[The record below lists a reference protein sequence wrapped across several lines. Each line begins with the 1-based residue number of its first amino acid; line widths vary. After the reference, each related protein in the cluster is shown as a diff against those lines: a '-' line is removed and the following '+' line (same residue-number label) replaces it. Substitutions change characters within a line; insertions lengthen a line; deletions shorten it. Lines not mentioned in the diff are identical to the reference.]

1 MTARRCN
8 PQLSAL
14 RVLAL
19 AALALG
25 ACAAPTA
32 TPNDFPTAPPTSTAP
47 PPSAAATVQATV
59 PSRVVSPNDHVLAT
73 SIAFQQPND
82 IAFDD
87 AGNMYVAACDFS
99 GPQVYKVDPFGL
111 LTVYAGRMYSDT
123 VSGDGGPALSA
134 GINCAVGLAFDGN
147 GNLYVSDS
155 LNNRIRRIDRNGI
168 ISTVAGSGTGSN
180 EPGGYGGDGGPATA
194 AQLNVPT
201 MIAFD
206 PAGNLYIDDEFNNR
220 IRKVDRQGIITT
232 VAGNGTAGFSG
243 DGGPASAAELNL
255 VTYASI
261 NYETP
266 GIAIDAQGQLYIA
279 DCNNNRVRKVDRNG
293 IITTIAGNGGDTVG
307 GDGGPAISATLSSPN
322 GLTFDDQGNL
332 YIAAGD
338 SQNIFG
344 DSIRKIDQQ
353 GIITTIAGVH
363 WADFSGDNGPAT
375 AATINEPAGIR
386 LDAQGNLY
394 IADFMNNRVR
404 KVDTNGIITTV
415 VGGHIQ

>member
-1 MTARRCN
+1 MSVSRPPRLAACAR
-8 PQLSAL
+8 LAL
-14 RVLAL
+14 VALAL
-19 AALALG
+19 AA
-25 ACAAPTA
+25 CAAPA
-32 TPNDFPTAPPTSTAP
+32 SVPPTSTPPTAVPTQPTTTAP
-47 PPSAAATVQATV
+47 LPTPQATLQHG
-59 PSRVVSPNDHVLAT
+59 VVSRNDHVLAT

-82 IAFDD
+82 IAFDT

-99 GPQVYKVDPFGL
+99 GPQVYKVDPSGL
-111 LTVYAGRMYSDT
+111 LTIYAGRMYSNT

-134 GINCAVGLAFDGN
+134 GINCAVGLAFDSD

-155 LNNRIRRIDRNGI
+155 LNNRIRRIDRDGI
-168 ISTVAGSGTGSN
+168 ITTVAGTGTGSN
-180 EPGGYGGDGGPATA
+180 DPGGYGGDGGPATA
-194 AQLNVPT
+194 AQLKDPT

-206 PAGNLYIDDEFNNR
+206 PAGNLYIADEFNNR

-243 DGGPASAAELNL
+243 DAGPATAAELNL
-255 VTYASI
+255 VTYAAN

-279 DCNNNRVRKVDRNG
+279 DCNNNRVRKVDQAG

-322 GLTFDDQGNL
+322 GLTFDAQGNL

-338 SQNIFG
+338 SQNVFG
-344 DSIRKIDQQ
+344 DSIRKVDRQ

-363 WADFSGDNGPAT
+363 WADYSGDGGPAL

-386 LDAQGNLY
+386 FDAQGNLY
-394 IADFMNNRVR
+394 IADFKNNRVR

-415 VGGHIQ
+415 VGGHVQ